1 MTAFDIAAIRLHSQ
15 QLIDPGFKSVKSLV
29 SHFGAIQAQDYPMSK
44 WAIGCRLPGSTDDVI
59 EKAIDDGE
67 IIRTHVLRPT
77 WHLAAA
83 EDIGWM
89 LELTSGN
96 ILRQFNSMNK
106 KIGLDEKIFA
116 KSTDII
122 VKSLTGN
129 QHLTRDELVEILN
142 HHGIKTNE
150 YRSLHILAHAEL
162 HGVICSGKRKGRHH
176 SYALMDERIKK
187 PKILDREEALAELG
201 KRYFTSHG
209 PATQK
214 DFHWWSG
221 LSVSDSRLAIELNKK
236 YLTETE
242 YEGQTYY
249 WKDSGAQEMTGH
261 VLLLPAFDEYLI
273 AYKDRTA
280 AIHIDHMPKA
290 FTVNGIFKPLI
301 VVNGQVVGIWKRTCK
316 KDTVIIEPTFFQ
328 KVSKATEKEVGTAAE
343 SFGRFLGMK
352 VGLVRG

>member
-1 MTAFDIAAIRLHSQ
+1 MTTFDIAAIRLRNQ
-15 QLIDPGFKSVKSLV
+15 QLINPKFKSVKSLV
-29 SHFGAIQAQDYPMSK
+29 SHFGAIQAQDYQMSK
-44 WAIGCRLPGSTDDVI
+44 WAVGCRLPGAIDNAI

-77 WHLAAA
+77 WHLTTA

-106 KIGLDEKIFA
+106 KIGLDDKVFS

-122 VKSLTGN
+122 VKSLLGD

-150 YRSLHILAHAEL
+150 YRGLHILAYAEL
-162 HGVICSGKRKGRHH
+162 HGVICSGKRKGKHH
-176 SYALMDERIKK
+176 SYALFDERVKK
-187 PKILDREEALAELG
+187 SKSRTKEEALAELG
-201 KRYFTSHG
+201 NRYFTSHG

-214 DFHWWSG
+214 DFYWWSG
-221 LSVSDSRLAIELNKK
+221 LSVADSKLAIELNKK
-236 YLTETE
+236 NLTATQH
-242 YEGQTYY
+242 EGQTYY
-249 WKDSGAQEMTGH
+249 WKDSGVVEMTEH

-273 AYKDRTA
+273 AYKERSA
-280 AIHIDHMPKA
+280 SIDTEHMPHA

-301 VVNGQVVGIWKRTCK
+301 VVNGQVVGIWKRTIK
-316 KDTVIIEPTFFQ
+316 KDTVIIEPTFLQ
-328 KVSKATEKEVGTAAE
+328 KVSKATERKVAEAADR
-343 SFGRFLGMK
+343 FGSFLGMK
-352 VGLVRG
+352 VEVR